1 MAKKKSKTKKLPN
14 MSLFGTN
21 GSRGSKNPYAGIK
34 PYPTKGPQ
42 GQPIGRGGN
51 GEGNNEQLEKLADE
65 ILSDTE
71 EV

>member
-34 PYPTKGPQ
+34 PYPSVKPQ
-42 GQPIGRGGN
+42 PTTPTPWKKSVVKNPGD
-51 GEGNNEQLEKLADE
+51 KAK
-65 ILSDTE
+65 
-71 EV
+71 